1 MRGAQARLTANDSPM
16 PDGAWRV
23 ADEVGNVARP
33 PRPGRGPDPLPG
45 QPLRDPVRRPAV
57 DDVPEDQRDVL
68 TPFLGRY
75 EAAVVLVP
83 LGREPERDASDELP
97 GFLQRGQ
104 FPGHLLYDVLTF
116 LVSTL
121 GSDPQRVPS
130 RLSGHRKRSLM
141 TYSFLRLVSAHLRSQ
156 ARS

>member
-1 MRGAQARLTANDSPM
+1 MLRGHHV
-16 PDGAWRV
+16 PDAGLIPSLVSHSAIRSAV
-23 ADEVGNVARP
+23 QPSMTYPKTSGTCLRPSSVGT
-33 PRPGRGPDPLPG
+33 
-45 QPLRDPVRRPAV
+45 RR
-57 DDVPEDQRDVL
+57 RSYL
-68 TPFLGRY
+68 S
-75 EAAVVLVP
+75 
-83 LGREPERDASDELP
+83 ERDASDELP